1 MLSVILFRKDRI
13 TSPKT
18 RKDFFNMKKTVRI
31 ISLLLV
37 AIMCMALAA
46 CGGDTPETT
55 GSNAPATG
63 TQATGTVQ
71 TTVEEKEELE
81 IPEEAYYEGYE
92 FRVLGKDNGAYSS
105 VDITPNEALEEDP
118 INEAVYERNN
128 KIEEELG
135 VKIVSVNQSA
145 GAIVNTIKNN
155 VSAQTDAYDLFC
167 VEMSNAFTLARD
179 GCIYNLYEVPYIDL
193 EKSWWDQNVAD
204 TMTIKDKLYFTTGD
218 ITILDDDMTMVQ
230 LFNKDALA
238 EIKPDV
244 DIYQVVK
251 DKKWT
256 LEYLETL
263 IKDMNQDLN
272 GDGKADKDDRWGMC
286 LSTADILTWYNAA
299 GEVMV
304 APDGEGG
311 FKFAMESTRAIE
323 VMTKSLDFMLDNKFF
338 RTDQLNATSQD
349 ELNSFMRGTVVFRS
363 TIMNVARQL
372 RPMEMDFGMLPAP
385 LFDEDQERYYSS
397 TSYAIVGHGIPTTVS
412 DLERTGII
420 TEAMAYYSKQYI
432 TPAYY
437 DVSLQGILAR
447 DEESRE
453 MLDIIFSSKLYDLGY
468 LLNVGGQQRM
478 PRQLVEANSKAF
490 ASKYDEVKGVIED
503 DIASFLEEFEF

>member
-1 MLSVILFRKDRI
+1 MIAKFKVRKEFTLI
-13 TSPKT
+13 
-18 RKDFFNMKKTVRI
+18 MKKTARI

-37 AIMCMALAA
+37 ALMCTALVA
-46 CGGDTPETT
+46 CDGDTPATS
-55 GSNAPATG
+55 GSNVPATG
-63 TQATGTVQ
+63 TRETGNVQ
-71 TTVEEKEELE
+71 TTVEEEEKLE

-92 FRVLGKDNGAYSS
+92 FRILGKDNGIYSS
-105 VDITPNEALEEDP
+105 IDIVFDESLEEDP
-118 INEAVYERNN
+118 INDAVYERNN

-135 VKIVSVNQSA
+135 VTITSINQTA
-145 GAIVNTIKNN
+145 GNIVNTIKNN

-167 VEMSNAFTLARD
+167 VEMSDCFTLARD

-204 TMTIKDKLYFTTGD
+204 TMTIKNKLYFSTGD
-218 ITILDDDMTMVQ
+218 ITILDDDVTGVE

-238 EIKPDV
+238 ELKPDI

-256 LEYLETL
+256 LGYLDTL
-263 IKDMNQDLN
+263 IKDMNEDLN

-286 LSTADILTWYNAA
+286 LSTADIVTWYNGA

-304 APDGEGG
+304 APDGNGG
-311 FKFAMESTRAIE
+311 FKFGMDSARATE
-323 VMTKSLDFMLDNKFF
+323 VMTKALDFMLDNKFF
-338 RTDQLNATSQD
+338 RTDQLGATADDQ
-349 ELNSFMRGTVVFRS
+349 LNSFMRGTVVFRS
-363 TIMNVARQL
+363 TVMRVARQL
-372 RPMEMDFGMLPAP
+372 RPMEMDFGILPTP
-385 LFDEDQERYYSS
+385 LFEEGQDRYYQT
-397 TSYAIVGHGIPTTVS
+397 TSYSMVGHGIPTTVG

-420 TEAMAYYSKQYI
+420 TEALAYYSKQYL

-447 DEESRE
+447 DEESKE

-478 PRQLVEANSKAF
+478 PRGLVEANSKAF
-490 ASKYDEVKGVIED
+490 ASKYDEVRDVVNADIE
-503 DIASFLEEFEF
+503 SFLEEFEF